1 MNQIPIH
8 YPYGAN
14 GIRPKWHSPQMAF
27 APNGI
32 RPNSDIDTK
41 AIALRLTCR
50 KIGGA
55 CFGKSAIAL
64 RLTCRKIGGACFGK
78 SAIALRLTCRKIGG
92 ACFGKSAIAFCLT
105 CRKIGG
111 VWFGTSAIALPG
123 KRNRVSAIISASPPK
138 SLLRNP
144 VSGISRYLLVARL
157 KKQRG

>member
-41 AIALRLTCR
+41 
-50 KIGGA
+50 
-55 CFGKSAIAL
+55 AIAL